1 MFTKNTPRSV
11 KPCKQQGSILILTLI
26 FCIFVSQLALSAW
39 SSTESRVS
47 IAKQNQF
54 GVRAE
59 LSAQSGLDYAV
70 NRLIDNPYWEGT
82 GGQFVQLAPEQSFSV
97 SVSFIED
104 DALAG
109 TKAVIRSTGRS
120 ASGEQT
126 LRMEA
131 VVGTGSSFGD
141 AAGVFL
147 SSEIELTR
155 GKLNGDIL
163 IPDVIGAIED
173 YIVDAE
179 GNSSWQ
185 ANTDE
190 LGSLDV
196 STTNALKT
204 VRQFTETNH
213 FKGNS
218 DIAVE
223 DSPYRMPAWNLDGYT
238 EPSASRMILSGVTN
252 LDGLSTSQTV
262 VVILDEGETLTI
274 NNCNLHGGLVVWAPS
289 NYNLRDGARN
299 VVEVISS
306 NVGTGSDP
314 HIGLMAPAAQVGGSG
329 GGLNFHGL
337 CFWNSIHGLD
347 SAHIT
352 GALIVINEIVA
363 CDQLNLNGHPQTLA
377 NMPDGISFQGE
388 GDGIDFLVAGEDYDK
403 D

>member
-1 MFTKNTPRSV
+1 M
-11 KPCKQQGSILILTLI
+11 KPCKQRGSILILTLI
-26 FCIFVSQLALSAW
+26 FCVFVSHLALSAG
-39 SSTESRVS
+39 SSTESQIS
-47 IAKQNQF
+47 IAKQNKF

-82 GGQFVQLAPEQSFSV
+82 GGQFIQLGPEQSFSI
-97 SVSFIED
+97 SVSFVED

-120 ASGEQT
+120 STGEQT

-131 VVGTGSSFGD
+131 VVGTGSSYGD

-147 SSEIELTR
+147 SAEIEMTK

-163 IPDVIGAIED
+163 IPDIVGAIED

-179 GNSSWQ
+179 GNASWQ
-185 ANTDE
+185 SNTDE
-190 LGSLDV
+190 LGELSV

-218 DIAVE
+218 SIEVE
-223 DSPYRMPAWNLDGYT
+223 SSPYRMPAWDLDGYT
-238 EPSASRMILSGVTN
+238 EPSSSRMILNGVTN
-252 LDGLSTSQTV
+252 LDGLNTSQTV

-274 NNCNLHGGLVVWAPS
+274 NNCTLHGGIVVWAPS
-289 NYNLRDGARN
+289 DYNLRDGARN
-299 VVEVISS
+299 TVEVISS

-314 HIGLMAPAAQVGGSG
+314 HIGLMAPAARVGGSG

-337 CFWNSIHGLD
+337 CFWNSIDDLD
-347 SAHIT
+347 GAHIT

-363 CDQLNLNGHPQTLA
+363 CNQLNLNGHPQTLA

-388 GDGIDFLVAGEDYDK
+388 GEGIDFLVAGEDYEED
-403 D
+403 

>member
-1 MFTKNTPRSV
+1 
-11 KPCKQQGSILILTLI
+11 LTLI
-26 FCIFVSQLALSAW
+26 FCIFVAQMALSAG
-39 SSTESRVS
+39 SSTESQIS
-47 IAKQNQF
+47 IARQSQL

-59 LSAQSGLDYAV
+59 FSAQSGLDYAV
-70 NRLIDNPYWEGT
+70 NHLIANPYWEGT
-82 GGQFVQLAPEQSFSV
+82 NGQFIQLSAEQSFSV
-97 SVSFIED
+97 AVSFVED

-120 ASGEQT
+120 GSGEQT
-126 LRMEA
+126 LRMDA
-131 VVGTGSSFGD
+131 VVGSGSSNGD

-147 SSEIELTR
+147 SAEIEMTKS
-155 GKLNGDIL
+155 KLNGDIL
-163 IPDVIGAIED
+163 IPDIVGAIED
-173 YIVDAE
+173 YIVDAD
-179 GNSSWQ
+179 GHGSWQ

-190 LGSLDV
+190 VGTLDV
-196 STTNALKT
+196 GTTNALKT

-218 DIAVE
+218 DIVLE
-223 DSPYRMPAWNLDGYT
+223 SSPYRMPAWDLDGYT
-238 EPSASRMILSGVTN
+238 EPNASRLILNGVTN

-262 VVILDEGETLTI
+262 VVILEEGQTLTI
-274 NNCNLHGGLVVWAPS
+274 NNCTLHGGIVVWAPS
-289 NYNLRDGARN
+289 DYNLRDGARN

-337 CFWNSIHGLD
+337 CFWNSIHDLD
-347 SAHIT
+347 GAHIT

-377 NMPDGISFQGE
+377 NMPDGISFQGDGE
-388 GDGIDFLVAGEDYDK
+388 GIDFLVAGEDYDG

>member
-1 MFTKNTPRSV
+1 M
-11 KPCKQQGSILILTLI
+11 KPCNQQGSILILTLI
-26 FCIFVSQLALSAW
+26 FCVFVSQLALSAG

-47 IAKQNQF
+47 IARQNQL
-54 GVRAE
+54 GMRAE

-70 NRLIDNPYWEGT
+70 NHLIDNPYWEGT
-82 GGQFVQLAPEQSFSV
+82 GGQFIQLTPEQSFAV
-97 SVSFIED
+97 HVSFVED

-120 ASGEQT
+120 GDGEQT
-126 LRMEA
+126 LRVDA
-131 VVGTGSSFGD
+131 VVGNGSSHGD

-147 SSEIELTR
+147 SSEIELTK

-163 IPDVIGAIED
+163 IPDIVGAIED
-173 YIVDAE
+173 YIVNAE
-179 GNSSWQ
+179 GEVSWQ

-190 LGSLDV
+190 LGTLEV

-204 VRQFTETNH
+204 VRQFTETDH
-213 FKGNS
+213 FQGNTEIELES
-218 DIAVE
+218 
-223 DSPYRMPAWNLDGYT
+223 SPYRMPAWDLNGYT
-238 EPSASRMILSGVTN
+238 EPDASRMILSGVNN

-274 NNCNLHGGLVVWAPS
+274 NNCNLHGGIVVWAP
-289 NYNLRDGARN
+289 NDYNLRDGARN
-299 VVEVISS
+299 VIEVTSS

-314 HIGLMAPAAQVGGSG
+314 HIGLMAPASQVGGSG

-337 CFWNSIHGLD
+337 CFWNSIHDLD
-347 SAHIT
+347 GAHIT

-388 GDGIDFLVAGEDYDK
+388 GDGIDFLVAGEDYEED
-403 D
+403 